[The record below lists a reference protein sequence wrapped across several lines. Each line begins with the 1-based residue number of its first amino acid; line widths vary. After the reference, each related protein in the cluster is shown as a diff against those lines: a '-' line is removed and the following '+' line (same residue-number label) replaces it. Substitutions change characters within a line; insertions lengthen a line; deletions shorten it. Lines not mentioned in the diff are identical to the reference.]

1 LRAIRCPPFLGHQYS
16 LTGGPVFGVHYSFWR
31 SSKSSSVGEQ
41 LAEAMRKIGE
51 LKPGEMLI
59 TLKNNGFIDGDGI

>member
-1 LRAIRCPPFLGHQYS
+1 
-16 LTGGPVFGVHYSFWR
+16 
-31 SSKSSSVGEQ
+31 
-41 LAEAMRKIGE
+41 MRKIGE